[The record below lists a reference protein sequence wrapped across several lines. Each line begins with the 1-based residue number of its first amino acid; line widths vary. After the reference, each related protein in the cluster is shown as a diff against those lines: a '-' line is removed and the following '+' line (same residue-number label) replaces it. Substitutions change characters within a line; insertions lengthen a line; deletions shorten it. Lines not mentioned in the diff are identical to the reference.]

1 MVKAI
6 TSAIAFCSVCFIGIF
21 INKRKKQRLAFYK
34 DYQKYLLLAFET
46 VRSVKG
52 SKNDINQRISSSLG
66 ADFNKYLNDSVL
78 PRYIGNNEGND
89 IKDFF
94 DKFGAS
100 DYQATIDTI
109 SRERLRIDEVVMG
122 CETDVKNK
130 GGMIM
135 KLCILGGIAI
145 VILII

>member
-1 MVKAI
+1 MVKSF
-6 TSAIAFCSVCFIGIF
+6 TSAIAFCSVCFIGII
-21 INKRKKQRLAFYK
+21 INKHKKQRLVFYR
-34 DYQKYLLLAFET
+34 DYQKYLLLAFEA

-52 SKNDINQRISSSLG
+52 SKSDINQRISSSLG
-66 ADFNKYLNDSVL
+66 VDFNKYLTDSVL
-78 PRYIGNNEGND
+78 PRYIASDEGKE

-94 DKFGAS
+94 DNFGTS
-100 DYQATIDTI
+100 DYQATIETI
-109 SRERLRIDEVVMG
+109 SRERVRVDEVISG
-122 CETDVKNK
+122 CESDIKNK